1 MKEKDP
7 IVKGLERA
15 LELLPKDLTEEEKE
29 KVAEIEELLKKIE
42 NKENKTVDNE
52 R

>member
-1 MKEKDP
+1 MKETDP
-7 IVKGLERA
+7 IVKGWERA

-29 KVAEIEELLKKIE
+29 KVVEIREFLNKIE
-42 NKENKTVDNE
+42 KGENRVADNE